1 MRRLRVQRIT
11 FIWLTVFVVVA
22 WLLTD
27 ADPVRVLIAAAI
39 VGLLCKIGFAMI
51 GGLAQ
56 PIPEPPPA
64 GELRKV
70 RLVYRCSLC
79 GTEVRMT
86 TANDDV
92 PEAPRHCMEDMD
104 LIATADDML

>member
-1 MRRLRVQRIT
+1 MRRFRVQRIT
-11 FIWLTVFVVVA
+11 FIWLTVFVIVA

-27 ADPVRVLIAAAI
+27 ADPARLLIAAAI
-39 VGLLCKIGFAMI
+39 VGLLCKIGFAVI